1 MKISKKDFDRFVHLS
16 THKDSNLICEIL
28 TRMVRQYNA
37 MKEKYPNE
45 PEYIIAL
52 LFDDKEQFCRAM
64 DLLEEFDFTIRDNS
78 FEFVIYVTYK
88 EKQNE
93 QNAN

>member
-1 MKISKKDFDRFVHLS
+1 MKISKKEFDRFVHYS

-28 TRMVRQYNA
+28 TRMVRQYTA

-52 LFDDKEQFCRAM
+52 LFDDKQEFCRAI
-64 DLLEEFDFTIRDNS
+64 DLLEDFDFTIRDNK
-78 FEFVIYVTYK
+78 FEFVIDITYK
-88 EKQNE
+88 EKQDE